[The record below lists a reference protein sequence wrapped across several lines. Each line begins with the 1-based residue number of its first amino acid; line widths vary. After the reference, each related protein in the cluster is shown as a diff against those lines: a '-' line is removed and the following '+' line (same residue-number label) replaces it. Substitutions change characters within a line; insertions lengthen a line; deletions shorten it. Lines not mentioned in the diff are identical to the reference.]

1 MHLYHLDGVIVSMPA
16 VSVGDNDGSKDKLR
30 VETGCIRVK
39 IFGIKW

>member
-1 MHLYHLDGVIVSMPA
+1 MIDINHLDGVIVSMPA
-16 VSVGDNDGSKDKLR
+16 VGDNDGSKDKLR